1 VRRAG
6 RERGEHDHV
15 EVTFE
20 HFSFHKLKLPLAML
34 GVNGQPTQLLPY
46 PIADFVQSGA
56 RADLIRLGGRRTA
69 HAARAGHFPTQSD
82 RQAAGARDHVRG
94 AAALP

>member
-1 VRRAG
+1 MRRAA

-20 HFSFHKLKLPLAML
+20 HFAFHGLKLPLAML
-34 GVNGQPTQLLPY
+34 GVNGPGPTPAY

-56 RADLIRLGGRRTA
+56 CAEFICLGGRRTA
-69 HAARAGHFPTQSD
+69 HAARADHFPTQSD
-82 RQAAGARDHVRG
+82 RQAAGPRDHVRG